1 MSRPGFASSSVAR
14 ASSGG
19 WLLPLL
25 PPLLAPIA
33 VLLGLRGGRFVLP
46 VLTTM
51 AVYPC
56 FARLVVDARRTA
68 AVAAAL
74 LWAASLSGTLIALTA
89 HDPAGVGAVVLNGP
103 AYRDELFAFIATGA
117 GRESEPARFL
127 PQHAAHL
134 GLFVAATLATGGLLG
149 LATGAVLIGYMSYYV
164 GALVHG
170 PAPALAL
177 LYGWSP
183 WAVTRVVAYIL
194 LGVVLSRPVLA
205 LATGRRIPADGV
217 LSMTFAA
224 VVLLLLD
231 VTLKTL
237 LAPHWPALL
246 RPCLP

>member
-1 MSRPGFASSSVAR
+1 MSRSGSAPSTGTR
-14 ASSGG
+14 AIAGG
-19 WLLPLL
+19 WFLPLL
-25 PPLLAPIA
+25 PPLMAPIA

-46 VLTTM
+46 VLATL

-56 FARLVVDARRTA
+56 FARLVVDARRMA

-74 LWAASLSGTLIALTA
+74 LWAASLSATLIALTA
-89 HDPAGVGAVVLNGP
+89 HDPVGVGGAVLNGP
-103 AYRDELFAFIATGA
+103 PYRDEMFAFIATGA
-117 GRESEPARFL
+117 GRESDPARFL

-134 GLFVAATLATGGLLG
+134 GALA
-149 LATGAVLIGYMSYYV
+149 
-164 GALVHG
+164 HG

-177 LYGWSP
+177 LCGWSP
-183 WAVTRVVAYIL
+183 WAVTRVVAFIL

-205 LATGRRIPADGV
+205 ATTGRRIPSDGA
-217 LSMTFAA
+217 LPMTAAA

-237 LAPHWPALL
+237 LAPHWAVLL